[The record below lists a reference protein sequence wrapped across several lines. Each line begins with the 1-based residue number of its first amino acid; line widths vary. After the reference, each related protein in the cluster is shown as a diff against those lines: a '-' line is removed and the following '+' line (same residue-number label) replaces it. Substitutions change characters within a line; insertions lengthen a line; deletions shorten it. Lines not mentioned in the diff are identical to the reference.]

1 MAARTQ
7 HFRTDEQVFTALG
20 RHVALIPHQRVLAV
34 QDFTA
39 AQIRAYFVNRHG
51 ADQEAADARFR
62 LLAGINDL
70 LELAQNPRMLGFVAD
85 LDMERVAAAV
95 AHRHTISPAGLYQE
109 ILDSWM
115 AHESRR
121 ASGGPGA
128 APGLDTTALW
138 GAVTTLAMAL
148 WEADETWLRPAQLV
162 EVADTLTGLT
172 AEALSQ
178 QQRVHAVGSGSLLVR
193 TEEGLFGFIHPSVT
207 EWLVAKAIAAEFN
220 AGIAAPAALV
230 RHPLRQQAV
239 DFLCD
244 IADTRAVRAWADAG
258 LARANGSGH
267 LAANARAVRARL
279 DAPATSDMRGASLRG
294 ADLSYRDLA
303 RSRPHR
309 RRPHQR
315 EPRGSEP
322 DRRRAAR
329 RRAGRRTAGPA
340 PGSSAPTCRAPTSPA
355 PACVAADL
363 TGAVVTGSRWTRA
376 ALIDVRGVPDAPELA
391 GAAVAPGSPV
401 GTELAPATIGV
412 RHGFHAGLG
421 RLPQALAYGP
431 DGGTLAIGGDDG
443 GVLVCGTVSG
453 RPLRTL
459 QGHTGR
465 VFAVVHGRDVLVTGS
480 SDGTVRLWDPATGQV
495 RHVLSGHSE
504 WAWPVVLGPAQDVV
518 ATGDAEG
525 TVRLW
530 DVATGALR
538 HRMSTAGGFV
548 FSIAFHAGLVV
559 TAHRDGVVRLWNATT
574 GAPAR

>member
-1 MAARTQ
+1 M
-7 HFRTDEQVFTALG
+7 FALPC
-20 RHVALIPHQRVLAV
+20 A
-34 QDFTA
+34 T
-39 AQIRAYFVNRHG
+39 
-51 ADQEAADARFR
+51 
-62 LLAGINDL
+62 
-70 LELAQNPRMLGFVAD
+70 
-85 LDMERVAAAV
+85 
-95 AHRHTISPAGLYQE
+95 
-109 ILDSWM
+109 
-115 AHESRR
+115 
-121 ASGGPGA
+121 PGWT
-128 APGLDTTALW
+128 APGW
-138 GAVTTLAMAL
+138 
-148 WEADETWLRPAQLV
+148 
-162 EVADTLTGLT
+162 TG
-172 AEALSQ
+172 
-178 QQRVHAVGSGSLLVR
+178 
-193 TEEGLFGFIHPSVT
+193 
-207 EWLVAKAIAAEFN
+207 
-220 AGIAAPAALV
+220 
-230 RHPLRQQAV
+230 
-239 DFLCD
+239 
-244 IADTRAVRAWADAG
+244 
-258 LARANGSGH
+258 
-267 LAANARAVRARL
+267 ARL
-279 DAPATSDMRGASLRG
+279 VG
-294 ADLSYRDLA
+294 ADLSGADLTRA
-303 RSRPHR
+303 RLR
-309 RRPHQR
+309 R
-315 EPRGSEP
+315 
-322 DRRRAAR
+322 
-329 RRAGRRTAGPA
+329 
-340 PGSSAPTCRAPTSPA
+340 
-355 PACVAADL
+355 ADL

-538 HRMSTAGGFV
+538 HRMSAAGGFV

-559 TAHRDGVVRLWNATT
+559 AAHRDGVVRLWNAAT
-574 GAPAR
+574 GARRVSCARPTAPCTGWCRWATRWSRPGPAGGCAGGTPRRASSVVDLAGHADDVFAIDAHPREPLLASGDAEGHVRVWDTAAGELRHTLEGHSGAVYCVAFSPAGDLLASGDSAGTVCLWDTATGGCGTGSPATRDRCGRSRSAPTAASSPSATTS